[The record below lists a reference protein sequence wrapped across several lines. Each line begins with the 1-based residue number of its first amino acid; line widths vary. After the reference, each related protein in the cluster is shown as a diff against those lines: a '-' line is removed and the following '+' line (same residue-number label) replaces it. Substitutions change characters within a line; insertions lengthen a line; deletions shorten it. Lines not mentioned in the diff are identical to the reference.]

1 MTTSLLELHPWAAC
15 KAPRVRAAVAAA
27 PAAVAR
33 AQFRQPNVRGSGQD
47 RARDKAAQNERRK
60 SGAKFARDKNGKLLP
75 RAPRRG
81 LSEVDDPQ
89 REAAARLQARH
100 RGKSTRQL
108 LVRGTKH
115 AYSANA
121 SRGHLEQ
128 DEHEA
133 LLGQMKATPAQV
145 CPSRRGSVSN
155 LPDCRAPS

>member
-1 MTTSLLELHPWAAC
+1 MRSGRDISTSTASDAWMDAKC
-15 KAPRVRAAVAAA
+15 CDQK
-27 PAAVAR
+27 
-33 AQFRQPNVRGSGQD
+33 
-47 RARDKAAQNERRK
+47 ERRK
-60 SGAKFARDKNGKLLP
+60 SGAKFPRDKNGKLLP

-81 LSEVDDPQ
+81 LSEVDDP
-89 REAAARLQARH
+89 RMEAAARLQARH

-145 CPSRRGSVSN
+145 SPSRRARVSN
-155 LPDCRAPS
+155 LPGCRVPFRRPQTPLDDFPWIPF